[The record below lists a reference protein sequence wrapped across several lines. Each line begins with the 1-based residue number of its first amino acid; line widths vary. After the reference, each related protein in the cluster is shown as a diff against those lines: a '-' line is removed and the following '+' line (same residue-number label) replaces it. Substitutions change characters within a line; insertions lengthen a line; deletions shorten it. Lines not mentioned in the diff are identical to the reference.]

1 MEIRI
6 TDLPTSGLELRA
18 EELSLAGLIDRYGE
32 DSSDGVTFNAA
43 PIFSGKVVP
52 CHGGAILTGE
62 LKFSFKQPCSVC
74 TDNLDDTKTL
84 EVNIMFR
91 QRPDGSD
98 PASEEFEDDLGL
110 TYFEGD
116 KIFVDDSLYSEIIVN
131 IPIVNRPAES
141 DCGDCTICGKN
152 FAKLIPADEPTNTMQ
167 ALFDAALKK
176 TSKSRSSR

>member
-6 TDLPTSGLELRA
+6 TDLPVNGLELKA
-18 EELSLAGLIDRYGE
+18 QGLSLENLKARYGE
-32 DSSDGVTFNAA
+32 NPKDGVTFPAA

-62 LKFSFKQPCSVC
+62 LKFEFNQPCSVC
-74 TDNLDDTKTL
+74 TDGLKNTKTI

-116 KIFVDDSLYSEIIVN
+116 KISVDESLYTEIIVN
-131 IPIVNRPAES
+131 IPIVNRPEETE
-141 DCGDCTICGKN
+141 CGDCTICGKT
-152 FAKLIPADEPTNTMQ
+152 FAKLVPTEEPKNTLQ
-167 ALFDAALKK
+167 GLLEAALRK
-176 TSKSRSSR
+176 TKL